1 MFNVHIYWVKFSFS
15 WPLTGASSMLFIQY
29 TIAEMANFEYS
40 SDSVKVLVKRFK
52 FAMVNKLQSQGSKKC
67 MVCTYA
73 KRCLLMQFSIWYSSF
88 YVLFHIM
95 QREGERKKREYRCHF
110 FAILTFSEVGFFS
123 SKRMTDAAEDV
134 GGERCTISLHQ
145 QPTTHKDSTIPSK
158 SYNQKLGLPIYPC
171 SLVSFVLSLARTDK
185 KTIFWTFWAA
195 DSSPTIGLRVRNPK

>member
-1 MFNVHIYWVKFSFS
+1 MHDMHLREAMSADAIFDLVQFLLCSF
-15 WPLTGASSMLFIQY
+15 PHH
-29 TIAEMANFEYS
+29 AE
-40 SDSVKVLVKRFK
+40 
-52 FAMVNKLQSQGSKKC
+52 G
-67 MVCTYA
+67 
-73 KRCLLMQFSIWYSSF
+73 
-88 YVLFHIM
+88 
-95 QREGERKKREYRCHF
+95 GERKKREYRCHF

-145 QPTTHKDSTIPSK
+145 QPTTHKDSKIPSK